1 MIMIFNDGESFVQ
14 VNLFSAV
21 TFYWILTYN
30 NIKYNIMNGK
40 NWNSKSKTWT
50 SIKSVEIQERANLA
64 QMLKNDG
71 KSVKEI
77 ADIMNLS
84 VGRIYEYLK

>member
-1 MIMIFNDGESFVQ
+1 MIFNDGESFVQ

-30 NIKYNIMNGK
+30 NIKYNIMKGK

-77 ADIMNLS
+77 AEIMHLS

>member
-1 MIMIFNDGESFVQ
+1 M
-14 VNLFSAV
+14 
-21 TFYWILTYN
+21 
-30 NIKYNIMNGK
+30 KGK
-40 NWNSKSKTWT
+40 NWKSKSKTCT

>member
-1 MIMIFNDGESFVQ
+1 MIFNDGESFVQ

-30 NIKYNIMNGK
+30 NIKYNIMKGK
-40 NWNSKSKTWT
+40 NWNSKSKKWT

>member
-1 MIMIFNDGESFVQ
+1 MIFNDGESFVQ

-77 ADIMNLS
+77 AEIMNLS

>member
-40 NWNSKSKTWT
+40 NWNSKSKTWS

>member
-1 MIMIFNDGESFVQ
+1 MIFNDGESFVQ

-71 KSVKEI
+71 RSVKEI

>member
-1 MIMIFNDGESFVQ
+1 MIFNDGESFVQ

-30 NIKYNIMNGK
+30 NIKYNIMKGK

>member
-1 MIMIFNDGESFVQ
+1 MKG
-14 VNLFSAV
+14 
-21 TFYWILTYN
+21 T
-30 NIKYNIMNGK
+30 

-71 KSVKEI
+71 KTVKKIAEI
-77 ADIMNLS
+77 MHLS

>member
-1 MIMIFNDGESFVQ
+1 MIFNDGESFVQ

-40 NWNSKSKTWT
+40 NWNSKSKTWS

>member
-1 MIMIFNDGESFVQ
+1 MIFNDGESFVQ